1 MDIDQIILEC
11 SDRMAK
17 TTEYLRR
24 ELRGIRTGRA
34 NTALLEYVKID
45 YYGSSTDLRE
55 LAALSVSDPQQLV
68 IKPFD
73 PGAKNDIVKAI
84 EQADLGLNPQV
95 DGQIIRVNVPSPS
108 SDRRK
113 QLTLQVR
120 KLTEDSKV
128 ALRNERRDALK
139 SIDTTK
145 SEQKLADDDV
155 SRRKEEV
162 ETEIK
167 KYVVAIDEISSKK
180 ISEIE
185 ET

>member
-11 SDRMAK
+11 SDRMDK

-34 NTALLEYVKID
+34 NTALLEFVKVD

-55 LAALSVSDPQQLV
+55 LAALNVADSQQLV

-84 EQADLGLNPQV
+84 ELADLGLNPQV
-95 DGQIIRVNVPSPS
+95 DGQIIRVNVPAPT

-113 QLTLQVR
+113 QLGTQVR
-120 KLTEDSKV
+120 KLAEDSKV
-128 ALRNERRDALK
+128 ALRNERRDAMK
-139 SIDTTK
+139 AIDATK
-145 SEQKLADDDV
+145 SEQKLSDDDA
-155 SRRKEEV
+155 SRSKEEV
-162 ETEIK
+162 ESEIK
-167 KYVVAIDEISSKK
+167 KHVAAIDEISTKK